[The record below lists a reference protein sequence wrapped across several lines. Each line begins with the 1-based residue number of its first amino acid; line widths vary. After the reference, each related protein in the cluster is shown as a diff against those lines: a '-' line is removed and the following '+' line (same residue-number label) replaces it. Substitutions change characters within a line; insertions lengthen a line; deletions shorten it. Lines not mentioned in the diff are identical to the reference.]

1 MEMKKI
7 LEDLE
12 QMALG
17 EELFQTILTAY
28 REEME
33 QSGFSMVEEDYRQA
47 SEILASFLSPNQ
59 QERLARAEDMFK
71 QETMLNIKNSF
82 HRGMYAGMKLTGKVD
97 FNSISFTTLVLTPM
111 DAESKQECFTQAEEK
126 RAWATQFLT
135 MLSAEVDPFTA
146 EHLVSIESA
155 WDERSFAA
163 LRYGFHI
170 GFHAAQSIA
179 ISVNPKHQQSMI
191 LNGWKLAGELNLP
204 FELMA

>member
-1 MEMKKI
+1 MDTKTIVSE
-7 LEDLE
+7 LEE
-12 QMALG
+12 RALG

-28 REEME
+28 QEEME
-33 QSGFSMVEEDYRQA
+33 QSGFGMVEDDYRQA
-47 SEILASFLSPNQ
+47 SEILSSFLTHDQ
-59 QERLARAEDMFK
+59 RERLAMAEDMFK
-71 QETMLNIKNSF
+71 QETMLNIKIGF
-82 HRGMYAGMKLTGKVD
+82 YRGMYAGMRMTGTVD
-97 FNSISFTTLVLTPM
+97 FNSISFTTLILTPM
-111 DAESKQECFTQAEEK
+111 DAEHKHECFTQAEEK

-170 GFHAAQSIA
+170 GFHAAQAVAVGI
-179 ISVNPKHQQSMI
+179 NPKHQQSMI

>member
-17 EELFQTILTAY
+17 EELFQTILTVY
-28 REEME
+28 RKEME
-33 QSGFSMVEEDYRQA
+33 QSGFGMVEEDYRQA
-47 SEILASFLSPNQ
+47 SEILSSFLTPDQ
-59 QERLARAEDMFK
+59 RERMARAEEMFK
-71 QETMLNIKNSF
+71 QETLLNIKNGF
-82 HRGMYAGMKLTGKVD
+82 RRGMYAGMRMTGKVD
-97 FNSISFTTLVLTPM
+97 FNSISFTTLILTPM
-111 DAESKQECFTQAEEK
+111 NAESKSECFTQAEEK

-135 MLSAEVDPFTA
+135 MLASEVDPFTA
-146 EHLVSIESA
+146 EHLTSIESA

-163 LRYGFHI
+163 LRYGFHF
-170 GFHAAQSIA
+170 GFHAAQAVAVGI
-179 ISVNPKHQQSMI
+179 NPKHQQSMI

>member
-12 QMALG
+12 QRALG

-28 REEME
+28 QEEME
-33 QSGFSMVEEDYRQA
+33 QSGFGMVEEDYRQA
-47 SEILASFLSPNQ
+47 SEILASFLSLDQ
-59 QERLARAEDMFK
+59 RERLARAEEMFK
-71 QETMLNIKNSF
+71 QETMLNIKIGF
-82 HRGMYAGMKLTGKVD
+82 RRGLYAGMRMTGTVD
-97 FNSISFTTLVLTPM
+97 FNSISFSTLILTPM
-111 DAESKQECFTQAEEK
+111 DAESKSECFTQAEEK
-126 RAWATQFLT
+126 RAWATQFL
-135 MLSAEVDPFTA
+135 MLLSEEVDPFSK

-170 GFHAAQSIA
+170 GFHAAQA
-179 ISVNPKHQQSMI
+179 VAVGVNPKHQQSMI